1 MPSEKTAINC
11 DSCSSMWK
19 VNDATN
25 CWSLTGKQVP
35 QPPDCPAKVYSEII
49 DKAFDEYSGN
59 SQVAQISKAATK
71 TEGLCYYRDEN
82 GKAKAPRWTR
92 VESTIAFAKIMGY
105 KKIGIASCIS
115 LLMETKQLSL
125 IFEKQ
130 GFELSIVTCKAGSI
144 DKSKMGFGECCK
156 INPGTH
162 EPICNPIA
170 QARIFNKQ
178 KTDMNI
184 ILGLC
189 VGHDMLFSMHSKAP
203 VTTLVVKDR
212 VTGHNPVVVLHGQNY
227 HYKRLQNEPVLDEKE
242 LIYQESVITEES

>member
-1 MPSEKTAINC
+1 MPSGKTAINC
-11 DSCSSMWK
+11 DNCSSMWK
-19 VNDATN
+19 VNDATH
-25 CWSLTGKQVP
+25 CWSLTGKQAP

-49 DKAFDEYSGN
+49 DKAFVEYSGK
-59 SQVAQISKAATK
+59 SEVAQISKAATK

-115 LLMETKQLSL
+115 LLIETKQLSL
-125 IFEKQ
+125 ILEKQ

-144 DKSKMGFGECCK
+144 DKTKMGFGERCK

-212 VTGHNPVVVLHGQNY
+212 VTGHNPIVVLHGQNY
-227 HYKRLQNEPVLDEKE
+227 HYKRLQNEPVLDEKD
-242 LIYQESVITEES
+242 LTCQESIITDES

>member
-1 MPSEKTAINC
+1 MSSEKVAINC

-19 VNDATN
+19 VNDATH
-25 CWSLTGKQVP
+25 CWSVTGKRAP

-49 DKAFDEYSGN
+49 DKAFAKYSGD
-59 SQVAQISKAATK
+59 SEVAKISKAATK

-144 DKSKMGFGECCK
+144 DKTNMGFGERCK
-156 INPGTH
+156 INPGTL

-170 QARIFNKQ
+170 QAKIFNKQ

-212 VTGHNPVVVLHGQNY
+212 VTGHNPIAVLHGQNY
-227 HYKRLQNEPVLDEKE
+227 HYKRLQNEPVLDERE
-242 LIYQESVITEES
+242 LICQESQPIE